1 MSKIFYTLLPDKAN
15 GVPQLEF
22 GKEFKVTGLPHI
34 LAASILQE
42 VIQVAN
48 FSLIMDGI
56 LAIP

>member
-1 MSKIFYTLLPDKAN
+1 LPDKAN

-22 GKEFKVTGLPHI
+22 GKEVKATGLPHI